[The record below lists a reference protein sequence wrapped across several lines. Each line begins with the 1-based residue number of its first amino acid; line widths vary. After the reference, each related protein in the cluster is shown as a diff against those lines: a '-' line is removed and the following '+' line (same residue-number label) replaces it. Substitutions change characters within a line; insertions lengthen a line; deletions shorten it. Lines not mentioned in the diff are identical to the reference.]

1 MRRVTLSGV
10 PVHPDLVHF
19 PVVFWILVPL
29 LDLGNGLDREG
40 PYWRLGWFFAFAG
53 VISALPAIVAGAL
66 DAWPCRNVAAAENT
80 LWRHAGLML
89 SAWTL
94 FALACLLCS
103 PSDPDQAERCRAN
116 SSCGSSQH
124 MQERSNDW
132 TRPRSTPT
140 VVLLLKRDF
149 SPFIMR
155 LFA

>member
-10 PVHPDLVHF
+10 PVHPALVHF

-66 DAWPCRNVAAAENT
+66 DAWACRNVAAAENT

-103 PSDPDQAERCRAN
+103 PNDPDQA
-116 SSCGSSQH
+116 H
-124 MQERSNDW
+124 
-132 TRPRSTPT
+132 
-140 VVLLLKRDF
+140 
-149 SPFIMR
+149 FIGGLMHGAGALTLIVGAHAGGR
-155 LFA
+155 LAHVHHLPGACDGQQK